1 VKNFQKIKTQHQ
13 FLQLQ
18 KVLLMMTKGDSLQR
32 KFFLSYLFPPC
43 VAVIAVAIGKVSPI
57 I

>member
-1 VKNFQKIKTQHQ
+1 
-13 FLQLQ
+13 
-18 KVLLMMTKGDSLQR
+18 MTKGDSLQR